1 MAIERYM
8 KSIKDGEESPLE
20 VGSYVLRIN
29 RPPPQQIK
37 VRMKWTGPYK
47 VVRKLR
53 PDFYTESTSCRI

>member
-47 VVRKLR
+47 VVRENCAQIFTLI
-53 PDFYTESTSCRI
+53 DLV